1 VKLNETLHLWWF
13 PERECLVQLPDDLL
27 NTMKTLAYEAMPNE
41 TGGTLVGYY
50 SEDRRVAFV
59 TQVLVAKTGARRE
72 RSGFFRPPDSVDDQ
86 LKKVL
91 KESKSR
97 TYFLGDWH
105 SHPIGKPSP
114 SSVDLGTLRGLARS
128 PSVATD
134 TPIMIIVG
142 GDFDS
147 RPLMSCTLAEK
158 SGRCLNGKYEERTR
172 KSTSGDRKDQ
182 WSSGV

>member
-1 VKLNETLHLWWF
+1 VNETLHLWWF
-13 PERECLVQLPDDLL
+13 PERECLVQLPDVLL
-27 NTMKTLAYEAMPNE
+27 DTMKALASEATPNE

-59 TQVLVAKTGARRE
+59 TQVLVAKAGARRK

-86 LKKVL
+86 LRRVY
-91 KESKSR
+91 KETKGR

-105 SHPIGKPSP
+105 SHPLGQPTP

-147 RPLMSCTLAEK
+147 QPLMSCTLADK
-158 SGRCLNGKYEERTR
+158 SGRCLNGEYEESTR
-172 KSTSGDRKDQ
+172 KIALGDRKDQ
-182 WSSGV
+182 